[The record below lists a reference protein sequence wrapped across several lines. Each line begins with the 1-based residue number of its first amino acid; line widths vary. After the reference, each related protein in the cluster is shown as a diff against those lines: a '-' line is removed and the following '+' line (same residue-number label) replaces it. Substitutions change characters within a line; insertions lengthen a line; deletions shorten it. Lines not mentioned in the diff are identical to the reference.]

1 LTLHYK
7 RFYYTQ
13 NLQEYLPELDIFG
26 HCVNPMNDK
35 AAALD
40 PYQYHIA
47 IENHV
52 FTHHMTEKLPDA
64 FFGYTL
70 PF

>member
-1 LTLHYK
+1 
-7 RFYYTQ
+7 
-13 NLQEYLPELDIFG
+13 
-26 HCVNPMNDK
+26 MNDK

-64 FFGYTL
+64 FLGYTL